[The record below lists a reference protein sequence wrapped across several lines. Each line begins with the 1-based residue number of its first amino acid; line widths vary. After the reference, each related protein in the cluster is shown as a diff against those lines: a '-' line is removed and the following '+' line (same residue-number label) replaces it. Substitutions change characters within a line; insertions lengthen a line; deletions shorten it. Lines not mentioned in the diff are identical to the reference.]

1 MNNLIQKTH
10 FLDSLRSFLYGLLEA
25 GWQTFAFI
33 VAIRYFQ
40 ADTNFKSLI
49 AAAGPLGFLITPLS
63 LYFFAGKKIL
73 ASSAASSIYFL
84 TAAFLLASVS
94 VNNLF
99 VFGSFVILSL
109 IINVQKGPVLLDIYT
124 TNYPPNQRGQ
134 YMKYPN
140 VLSAVSAILFGFIGG
155 KFLDVNIENYT
166 VVFIVMAIVAFTAGL
181 IVKASPSEPFSR
193 DNIGN
198 PFQSISLIWK
208 DKLFGSMLGAWMIL
222 GIGNLICLPIRYEYL
237 ANPEYGLDINNT
249 QIALIM
255 IAIPA
260 ITKILSTFL
269 WANLFDKLKLITTRN
284 LNNWFF
290 LLSVILFFLSDNLI
304 LISIASACQGIALGG
319 GKIFWN
325 LWVTKIASTKK
336 VSSYMSVHMALTGI
350 RGSFAPFLGYAILV
364 SSSPLTVAIIGS
376 LLILISIVMFE
387 QYKNHPRLANNG
399 N

>member
-1 MNNLIQKTH
+1 MSQLIQQTH
-10 FLDSLRSFLYGLLEA
+10 YKDCLRSFLYGILEA
-25 GWQTFAFI
+25 GWQTFAFV

-49 AAAGPLGFLITPLS
+49 AAAGPIGFLITPLS
-63 LYFFAGKKIL
+63 LYFFARKKIF
-73 ASSAASSIYFL
+73 ASSAASLIYCL
-84 TAAFLLASVS
+84 TALFLLASVS
-94 VNNLF
+94 VNSLLI
-99 VFGSFVILSL
+99 FGTFVILSL

-124 TNYPPNQRGQ
+124 TNYPPNQRGH

-155 KFLDVNIENYT
+155 KFLDANIENYT
-166 VVFIVMAIVAFTAGL
+166 IVFIIMAIVALLAGL
-181 IVKASPSEPFSR
+181 IVKTIPSEPFSR

-198 PFQSISLIWK
+198 PFQSISLIGK

-237 ANPEYGLDINNT
+237 ANPAYGLDINNT
-249 QIALIM
+249 HIALIM

-260 ITKILSTFL
+260 VTKILSTFL

-325 LWVTKIASTKK
+325 LWVTKIAPPKK

-350 RGSFAPFLGYAILV
+350 RGSFAPFLGYAILM
-364 SSSPLTVAIIGS
+364 STSPLTVAVIGS
-376 LLILISIVMFE
+376 LLILISILMFE